1 MENIIIWQYIIAII
15 AICAVSYAVHNSIE
29 KIKLKK
35 HKKKQTRRYL
45 IAALIA
51 ILPVAITQQP
61 LNSPV
66 LIFNAITALIC
77 AFSSPIMHYISK
89 KQKKGTGKGLR
100 MDIVAGIYLFG
111 WLSAIHIAIS
121 SASAT
126 VYNILCPVT
135 GVAVFALFMFAVI
148 QWGYF
153 FIYGINF
160 DSNGMEAA
168 LNTDKNEAIEYLKSF
183 PIHILILIPLAFLM
197 LLGIAVWDCS
207 LTASNVPMSLYKV
220 IFLVV
225 YIIGM
230 SINLFRKKRGIFMR
244 THLLNL
250 YYDIKDYSR
259 RTSLY
264 TEGLQKRLAGL
275 NVEIKG
281 KKNDKPHTYI
291 MIIGESASR
300 DYMSAYVDMEY
311 DTTPWL
317 REQKK
322 DTAHNVIFSNAYS
335 CHHQTVPTLER
346 VLTERNQYN
355 TKEFYESTSI
365 IDIARKA
372 GYTTYWYSNQ
382 GFLGSHDTSITL
394 VADTCDT
401 AKWTEQSINKGRYDG
416 DLLNFLDEVDPT
428 KNNFVI
434 LHFMG
439 SHANYLSRYPASA
452 TQWGEPGVENLMLNY
467 YNSLHYTDS
476 VLKEIYNY
484 GREKLNLEAMIY
496 FSDHGCV
503 PNERRKS
510 YFTGFGTVRIPLSI
524 HFTDSYIS
532 HHKERFEAFKANK
545 DKYFTN
551 DLTYEMVCAMFD
563 IESNN
568 FNPSNS
574 IGHSEYKYTK
584 EMLKTDCGAIP
595 LTDED
600 KL

>member
-1 MENIIIWQYIIAII
+1 METIIIWQYLIAII
-15 AICAVSYAVHNSIE
+15 SISAVSYAVHNYIE
-29 KIKLKK
+29 EIKLKK
-35 HKKKQTRRYL
+35 HKKKQIRRYL
-45 IAALIA
+45 IAALTA
-51 ILPVAITQQP
+51 ILPIAITQQP
-61 LNSPV
+61 LSSPV
-66 LIFNAITALIC
+66 LIFSAITALIC
-77 AFSSPIMHYISK
+77 GFSSPVMHYISRK
-89 KQKKGTGKGLR
+89 KEKGTGKGLR

-126 VYNILCPVT
+126 VCNILCPIA
-135 GVAVFALFMFAVI
+135 GVLVFALFMFAVI

-183 PIHILILIPLAFLM
+183 PIHILILIPLAFLF
-197 LLGIAVWDCS
+197 LLATAVWGSS
-207 LTASNVPMSLYKV
+207 LAASNVHLSLYEV

-244 THLLNL
+244 THLLYL
-250 YYDIKDYSR
+250 YYDIKDYSL

-275 NVEIKG
+275 NVNVKG
-281 KKNDKPHTYI
+281 EKNDKPHTYI

-300 DYMSAYVDMEY
+300 DYMSAYVDMEH

-317 REQKK
+317 RSSKE
-322 DTAHNVIFSNAYS
+322 DSERNIIFTNAYS

-372 GYTTYWYSNQ
+372 GYTTHWYSNQ
-382 GFLGSHDTSITL
+382 GYLGSHDTSITL

-401 AKWTEQSINKGRYDG
+401 AKWTEQSLNKGRYDG
-416 DLLNFLDEVDPT
+416 DLLNFLDEIDPT

-467 YNSLHYTDS
+467 YNSLHYTDTI
-476 VLKEIYNY
+476 LKDIYEYACEN
-484 GREKLNLEAMIY
+484 LNLEAMIY

-510 YFTGFGTVRIPLSI
+510 YFTGFGTVRIPLSV
-524 HFTDSYIS
+524 HLTDSYIR
-532 HHKERFEAFKANK
+532 HHKERCEAIKANK
-545 DKYFTN
+545 DKFFTN
-551 DLTYEMVCAMFD
+551 DLMYEFVCGVMD
-563 IESNN
+563 IESNH
-568 FNPSNS
+568 FDTENS
-574 IGHSEYKYTK
+574 LAHKEYKYTK
-584 EMLKTDCGAIP
+584 DMLLTDTGNIP
-595 LTDED
+595 LSDED
-600 KL
+600 KQ